1 MKDKVYVVDHG
12 VGNTVAIMNLLRKM
26 GYPAQKVESS
36 DSLVNADYSNSKF
49 ILPGVGSFNA
59 GMNALN
65 TKGLSELLREHAA
78 TGGYI
83 LGICLGMQMLLDSS
97 EEGAA
102 TGLGIIPGD
111 LQRMESVNGYRVPH
125 VGWERI
131 TITNS
136 DPIFEGVHK
145 LRFYH
150 NHSFALPSPST
161 HELALIHHSN
171 RYSVAIRKNN
181 VIGVQFH
188 PEKSHE
194 DGQRI
199 FTNFLNQRI
208 C

>member
-1 MKDKVYVVDHG
+1 MSVKVYVVDHG

-26 GYPAQKVESS
+26 GYPAQKVQSS
-36 DSLVNADYSNSKF
+36 DPLVNIDHSKSKF

-65 TKGLSELLREHAA
+65 RKGLSKLLVDHA
-78 TGGYI
+78 TSGGHI
-83 LGICLGMQMLLDSS
+83 LGICLGMQLLLDSS
-97 EEGAA
+97 EEGAIS
-102 TGLGIIPGD
+102 GLGIIPGD
-111 LQRMESVNGYRVPH
+111 LERMESADGYRVPH
-125 VGWERI
+125 VGWEKI
-131 TITNS
+131 SISNP
-136 DPIFEGVHK
+136 DPIFEGVQK

-161 HELALIHHSN
+161 HELASIDYSK

-194 DGQRI
+194 NGQQI
-199 FTNFLNQRI
+199 FTNFLNQ
-208 C
+208 